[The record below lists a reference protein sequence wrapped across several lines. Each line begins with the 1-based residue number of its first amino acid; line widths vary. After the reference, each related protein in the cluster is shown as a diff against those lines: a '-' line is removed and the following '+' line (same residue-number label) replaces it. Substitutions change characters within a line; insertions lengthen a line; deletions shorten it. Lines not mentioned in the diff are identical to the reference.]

1 VSGMEPAGGA
11 EGGVV
16 YLNGRLVPAAEAR
29 VSVFDRGFL
38 YGDGVFETVR
48 AYGGRF
54 FMGEAHYARLVRSAA
69 WAGIDLPFDGAGF
82 ARILA
87 QALGGQR
94 DALVRLTV
102 TRGEGPPTPDP
113 AGAGP
118 PTVLAVA
125 RPAPETDFEA
135 GIALATG
142 PWRVA
147 GGEAKTVSYLG
158 SVVALGE
165 ARRRGADEAVRL
177 NAAGEVAEGSVSNL
191 FGVWAGTMATP
202 PLDAGVYGSI
212 LSGVTRGVVLD
223 LARRAGLDVAE
234 RRIRPGEL
242 AAAEELFVT
251 GTGWEVMPVTTLDGV
266 PVGGGK
272 PGPVTTRLA
281 ALFRAAVKEIQA

>member
-1 VSGMEPAGGA
+1 MSAAQAAGA
-11 EGGVV
+11 PREGVV

-54 FMGEAHYARLVRSAA
+54 FLPDAHHARLVRSAA
-69 WAGIDLPFDGAGF
+69 YAGIALPFDEAGLL
-82 ARILA
+82 RIL
-87 QALGGQR
+87 QQTLGDLG
-94 DALVRLTV
+94 DALVRVTV
-102 TRGEGPPTPDP
+102 TRGEGPPVPDP

-118 PTVLAVA
+118 PTVLAVV
-125 RPAPETDFEA
+125 RPAPEVAFDK

-147 GGEAKTVSYLG
+147 DGEAKTVSYLG

-177 NAAGEVAEGSVSNL
+177 NPAGEVAEGSVSNL
-191 FGVWAGTMATP
+191 FGVWAGTVATP
-202 PLDAGVYGSI
+202 PEGGIRA
-212 LSGVTRGVVLD
+212 GVTRGVVLD

-234 RRIRPGEL
+234 RAIRPEAL
-242 AAAEELFVT
+242 ATAEELFVT
-251 GTGWEVMPVTTLDGV
+251 GTGWEVMPVTALDGA
-266 PVGGGK
+266 PVSGGK
-272 PGPVTTRLA
+272 PGPVTARLA
-281 ALFRAAVKEIQA
+281 GLFRAAVKEATGT